1 MNFDDLDKISNNPGR
16 ALVALFNNIENELD
30 TSVVGTLNGK
40 ADPFTYMMDTIV
52 GQHAGFLNRLDDA
65 VAVGYKCHARNISD
79 LAQHMSDE
87 DWENVF
93 ATPSTCT
100 LRYSIPIEEIR
111 KRALPFSTVDG
122 DLTNFYKKLVIPK
135 DTIFSLPGSDF
146 WLAHAVEF
154 RLMEHG
160 GIQVVYDTIQTNPFA
175 DLGTNYPDRSFSTL
189 NGVEYISVLL
199 PCKQIAIKEIPNK
212 PSNDLVGFSISDTFE
227 DKLFRIRAF
236 ITPIGSSD
244 RIEMTVIFKRTNYD
258 PAYPTLVV
266 DLDGDNSFTAS
277 IPSVYLQNGL
287 GVGNVTLLVYTTK
300 GAYERDLTTL
310 NETYHKASYY
320 NYSNTK
326 GRLGDYEKNIIG
338 VDGVYISSETPI
350 TGGADAMTFQ
360 DIKNMVIYGHRL
372 RSHPI
377 SEIDLTQTF
386 KLNGYTTIKA
396 LDYPNYRLYR
406 VTRDL
411 PEQSDKPYD
420 TDVTVTTTSTIGVY
434 VGSVLNSLD
443 DIVALGVAKDNGGRV
458 TILPGSVIDVT
469 DSTPVF
475 YNQLTTDQ
483 LTSSSLK
490 NKVDISGSKTLV
502 GIPFYY
508 VLDTTN
514 SQARLRAYYLNKP
527 YIVDQSFFYENP
539 YLGLSLGVGKNGV
552 SITNDG
558 TRYIIDVVTTSS
570 DAYKKIPDDSLGIQ
584 LAIDVN
590 SDGAAKTLRGFL
602 VGKNSDGERL
612 WRFIIETDF
621 DLDSE
626 DLIYFKG
633 FRQYGEIKKAVSSRL
648 TETLNFIFTYQG
660 SGSKEKSTS
669 DRKIDQSLFESAQ
682 TSIVETEFNVR
693 FGRTLPNLYTSIR
706 PMIGDDQYLTYEEN
720 VPDLYLDTQFKYE
733 NKELVVVDG
742 KAVVLHRA
750 GDPILDANGNPTYKH
765 LIGQTVKDSQ
775 GNPILKEPRKVL
787 YYWDFIAV
795 DYNYYLSQDAYDTEY
810 LEDSISTIADTI
822 MDNLATLTRNR
833 LERTVV
839 MFKPKSTIGYT
850 DVIVNE
856 NVSMQIKN
864 DLRFS
869 VMYYLTHEGVINKNL
884 KNSLITSTHRII
896 NDYRKKKTL
905 SSSSIIK
912 ALHDPAQQDIKDVKV
927 LIYSGSQLID
937 VISNVDDTNGFGV
950 RKKLAI
956 TADNFLTVKEDI
968 EVLFK
973 EHATDGTE

>member
-1 MNFDDLDKISNNPGR
+1 MNFDELDKISNNPGR
-16 ALVALFNNIENELD
+16 ALVTLFNNLESNLD
-30 TSVVGTLNGK
+30 TTVVGTLNGK

-52 GQHAGFLNRLDDA
+52 GQHSGFLNRLADG
-65 VAVGYKCHARNISD
+65 VAVGYKTHARNISD
-79 LAQHMSDE
+79 LSQHMSDE

-93 ATPSTCT
+93 STPSGTT

-111 KRALPFSTVDG
+111 KRALPYSSLDG
-122 DLTNFYKKLVIPK
+122 ELTNFYKKLVIPK
-135 DTIFSLPGSDF
+135 DTIFTLPGSAF

-160 GIQVVYDTIQTNPFA
+160 GVQVIYDTLQTNPFA
-175 DLGTNYPDRSFSTL
+175 DLGTNYPDRNFSTL
-189 NGVEYISVLL
+189 NGMEYISVLL
-199 PCKQIAIKEIPNK
+199 PVKQIAIKEIPNK
-212 PSNDLVGFSISDTFE
+212 QSNDLVGFSMTDTFE

-236 ITPIGSSD
+236 ITPVGSNS
-244 RIEMTVIFKRTNYD
+244 RIEMTVVFKRTNYD
-258 PAYPTLVV
+258 PSYPTMVI
-266 DLDGDNSFTAS
+266 DLIGDNTFTAS

-287 GVGNVTLLVYTTK
+287 GTGNVTILVYTTK

-320 NYSNTK
+320 NYNNAK
-326 GRLGDYEKNIIG
+326 GALGDYEKNIIG

-350 TGGADAMTFQ
+350 TGGADAMAFQ

-372 RSHPI
+372 RDHPI

-396 LDYPNYRLYR
+396 LDFPNYRLYR

-443 DIVALGVAKDNGGRV
+443 DIVALGVAKDNGARV
-458 TILPGSVIDVT
+458 TLLPGSVIDVT
-469 DSTPVF
+469 NASPEF
-475 YNQLTTDQ
+475 YNSLTTDQ
-483 LTSSSLK
+483 LINSNLK
-490 NKVDISGSKTLV
+490 NKVDVSTAKTLV
-502 GIPFYY
+502 AIPFYY

-539 YLGLSLGVGKNGV
+539 YLGLSLGISKNGV

-570 DAYKKIPDDSLGIQ
+570 DTYKQIPDDVLGIQ
-584 LAIDVN
+584 LGIDIG

-602 VGKNSDGERL
+602 VGKNADGERM

-621 DLDSE
+621 DLDSG

-633 FRQYGEIKKAVSSRL
+633 FRQYGEVKPTVSSKL

-660 SGSKEKSTS
+660 TGQKEKSTS
-669 DRKIDQSLFESAQ
+669 DRKIDQSLFDSAQ

-706 PMIGDDQYLTYEEN
+706 PMIGDDQYLTYEDN
-720 VPDLYLDTQFKYE
+720 VPELYVDTEFKYE

-750 GDPILDANGNPTYKH
+750 GDPVLDANGKVMYKH
-765 LIGQTVKDSQ
+765 LIGQTVRDAD

-787 YYWDFIAV
+787 YYWDFIAM
-795 DYNYYLSQDAYDTEY
+795 DYNYYLSQDEYDTEY
-810 LEDSISTIADTI
+810 LEASVATIADTI
-822 MDNLATLTRNR
+822 MDNLASLTRNR

-839 MFKPKSTIGYT
+839 LFKPKSTIGFT

-856 NVSMQIKN
+856 NVAIQIKN

-869 VMYYLTHEGVINKNL
+869 VMYYLTHEGVVNKNL

-905 SSSSIIK
+905 SSSAITK
-912 ALHDPAQQDIKDVKV
+912 ALHDPSQEDIKDVKV
-927 LIYSGSQLID
+927 MVYSGDQVID

-973 EHATDGTE
+973 EHAADQSE